1 MKPTP
6 ALALLIKGKIIP
18 EWIISPKNKNWY
30 ILKKGEKFEEV
41 VIISKKDY
49 LKLIK

>member
-18 EWIISPKNKNWY
+18 EWVVSPKNKKWY

-49 LKLIK
+49 ERIKK